1 MIDSISA
8 ASAAQRANGGA
19 QSISP
24 DVESFLTLLT
34 AQISNQDPLEPM
46 DSSTFVTQL
55 AQLSQ
60 VEQSMEMGQQLE
72 TISIQLAD
80 ATIVANLGLIGRVVE
95 VPGNALGPEGDGVVS
110 YELSGAAERVTA
122 SVLGADGAVLRS
134 IDGLS
139 GAAGQRHDL
148 RWDGNDDSGLPVL
161 GDGPFTIAVTA
172 EDAAGTPVAAATWV
186 EARVE
191 GVVRSDG
198 TSRLSLDNGTSVES
212 SAITHIR

>member
-8 ASAAQRANGGA
+8 TSTAQRAEGGA

-60 VEQSMEMGQQLE
+60 VEQSMEMGLQLE
-72 TISIQLAD
+72 TISTQLANA
-80 ATIVANLGLIGRVVE
+80 ATVANLGLIGRVVE
-95 VPGNALGPEGDGVVS
+95 VPGNVLRPGGDGAVS

-122 SVLGADGAVLRS
+122 SVVGADGTVLRH

-148 RWDGNDDSGLPVL
+148 YWDGSDDAGLPVL
-161 GDGPFTIAVTA
+161 GDGPFSIVMTA
-172 EDAAGTPVAAATWV
+172 EDAAGTPVAATTWV
-186 EARVE
+186 EATVE
-191 GVVRSDG
+191 GVVSSDG

-212 SAITHIR
+212 STITRIR